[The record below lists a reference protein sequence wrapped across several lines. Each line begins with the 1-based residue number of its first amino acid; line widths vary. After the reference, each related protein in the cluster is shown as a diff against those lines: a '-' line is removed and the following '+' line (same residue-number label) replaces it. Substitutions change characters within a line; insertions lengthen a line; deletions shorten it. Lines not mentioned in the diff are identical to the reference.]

1 VSLVPSPG
9 HTPGHVSVLI
19 ESNDDRAVI
28 TGDLMH
34 SPCQIGH
41 PEWSC
46 TYDADR
52 EAAAATRRVF
62 LERFADSGTL
72 VIGTHFG
79 TPTGVR
85 VEREGSAFRLAQI
98 G

>member
-1 VSLVPSPG
+1 M
-9 HTPGHVSVLI
+9 LI
-19 ESNDDRAVI
+19 YSQGDSAVI

-41 PEWSC
+41 PEWSSA
-46 TYDADR
+46 YDTDR
-52 EAAAATRRVF
+52 DAAADARRAF
-62 LERFADSGTL
+62 LERFADTGTL

-79 TPTGVR
+79 TPTGVY
-85 VEREGSAFRLAQI
+85 VERDGIAFRLSPA